1 MKIFNLGRKT
11 IHYYEKSVF
20 QTRFEINLD
29 LVQTESLYFRNT
41 IIRVRTLAQENRNDF
56 P

>member
-11 IHYYEKSVF
+11 IHYYENSVF
-20 QTRFEINLD
+20 QTRFEISLD
-29 LVQTESLYFRNT
+29 LVQTESLYFRS
-41 IIRVRTLAQENRNDF
+41 IRVRTLAQENRNDF

>member
-1 MKIFNLGRKT
+1 MKIFNPGRKT
-11 IHYYEKSVF
+11 IHYYGKSVF
-20 QTRFEINLD
+20 QTRFEISLD

-41 IIRVRTLAQENRNDF
+41 IRVRTLAQENRNDF